1 MVIAFYVDE
10 MNFRGI
16 ANSTY
21 NYALLSKKYL
31 KNNSIIFFNK
41 NNKSNKQEVVNKFK
55 KKFETIGVSNFKEID
70 NYKSIYKID
79 FIYTQKGGEKDTW
92 LSNEIK
98 TLVHVVYPQKLKE
111 IHGYRY
117 AYISEWLST
126 KFSNNKIPYVPYVV
140 EMDKT
145 KNNLKKKLKIKKK
158 QIILGCYGGES
169 SFDLKFVHDVI
180 LKIVKIRK
188 DISFLFLN
196 INSFCKHPRI
206 IFLKGT
212 TNESYKRKFVNTCD
226 GMIYG
231 RSLGESFGLAC
242 GEFAL
247 QRKEIISYRYNRH
260 ESHIFNILEKN
271 NLKYG
276 SFNELYNILINFYP
290 KKTKKKNYSKY
301 EIYKPKKVIN
311 MFNDVF
317 LTQNRRLNLSI
328 IDYFVNF
335 TNFNRMYYLYLKHK
349 LYNHYYNLFESKF
362 INLKD

>member
-31 KNNSIIFFNK
+31 KNKSIIFFNK
-41 NNKSNKQEVVNKFK
+41 NNKSNKQEVFNKFK
-55 KKFETIGVSNFKEID
+55 KKFETIGVSNFKEIN

-145 KNNLKKKLKIKKK
+145 KNN
-158 QIILGCYGGES
+158 
-169 SFDLKFVHDVI
+169 
-180 LKIVKIRK
+180 
-188 DISFLFLN
+188 
-196 INSFCKHPRI
+196 
-206 IFLKGT
+206 
-212 TNESYKRKFVNTCD
+212 
-226 GMIYG
+226 
-231 RSLGESFGLAC
+231 
-242 GEFAL
+242 
-247 QRKEIISYRYNRH
+247 
-260 ESHIFNILEKN
+260 
-271 NLKYG
+271 
-276 SFNELYNILINFYP
+276 
-290 KKTKKKNYSKY
+290 
-301 EIYKPKKVIN
+301 
-311 MFNDVF
+311 
-317 LTQNRRLNLSI
+317 
-328 IDYFVNF
+328 
-335 TNFNRMYYLYLKHK
+335 
-349 LYNHYYNLFESKF
+349 
-362 INLKD
+362 